1 MPYFLGVIKEDN
13 VFIVALPVEMN
24 IQRGRKIMK
33 YKCPKCEFTVES
45 DYIKTD
51 MFQNIFNHEKTH
63 TD

>member
-1 MPYFLGVIKEDN
+1 
-13 VFIVALPVEMN
+13 MN
-24 IQRGRKIMK
+24 IQRGKKKMK
-33 YKCPKCEFTVES
+33 YKCPKCDFTVEA